1 MLLALIAPEI
11 MIIDAPS
18 DYSKAQYYAHQTP
31 NLKADGWTLTHLR
44 FAEAGG
50 FIYKS
55 RDRDTDVRDRRHLAD
70 LIQSRKLRK
79 PPISAAELNSR
90 SQSDW
95 FIKGLA
101 MCQIIWFGIQ
111 VLFRAIQHFQ
121 STTLEITVIVFVL
134 CSIAVYVFNWSLPQN
149 VEYPVMLTGKNENHP
164 TGRIKKLERRKTEF
178 IQLALF
184 GMLFGAL
191 HCLAWDSP
199 FPTPEERLTWRICA
213 ASTMGLAPIISR
225 GIYPIVTRDRRNAD
239 SISKFWI
246 LILFFVG
253 LYVIGRI
260 TLIVLAFTALR
271 ALPADVYQTID
282 WTNYLPHVGA

>member
-1 MLLALIAPEI
+1 MLLAVIAPEI
-11 MIIDAPS
+11 MIIDAIS
-18 DYSKAQYYAHQTP
+18 EYIKARHYAHQTP

-50 FIYKS
+50 FFYRS
-55 RDRDTDVRDRRHLAD
+55 RDWNTKIRDMGHLAE

-79 PPISAAELNSR
+79 PPISVAELNSR

-121 STTLEITVIVFVL
+121 NTALEISVIAFVF
-134 CSIAVYVFNWSLPQN
+134 CSVAVYVFNWNLPQN
-149 VEYPVMLTGKNENHP
+149 VEYPVMLTGKNDDHP
-164 TGRIKKLERRKTEF
+164 TRKMEKLKRQKTEF
-178 IQLALF
+178 FQLALF
-184 GMLFGAL
+184 GMLFGAV

-225 GIYPIVTRDRRNAD
+225 GMYLSVTRDRNAN
-239 SISKFWI
+239 SVSK
-246 LILFFVG
+246 LRVLMLFFIG

-282 WTNYLPHVGA
+282 WTNYLPHVGV

>member
-1 MLLALIAPEI
+1 MMLAVIAPEI
-11 MIIDAPS
+11 MIIDAIS
-18 DYSKAQYYAHQTP
+18 EYIKAKFYAHQTP
-31 NLKADGWTLTHLR
+31 NLRDDGWTLTHLR

-50 FIYKS
+50 FFYRS
-55 RDRDTDVRDRRHLAD
+55 RDRESKIRDMRHLAE

-79 PPISAAELNSR
+79 PPVSADELNSR

-121 STTLEITVIVFVL
+121 NTALEISVIAFVFGSV
-134 CSIAVYVFNWSLPQN
+134 AVYAFNWNLPQN
-149 VEYPVMLTGKNENHP
+149 VEYPVMLTGKNDDRP
-164 TGRIKKLERRKTEF
+164 TRKMEKLKRQKTEVF
-178 IQLALF
+178 QLALF
-184 GMLFGAL
+184 GVLFGAV

-199 FPTPEERLTWRICA
+199 FPTPAERLTWRICA
-213 ASTMGLAPIISR
+213 ASTTGLAPVISR
-225 GIYPIVTRDRRNAD
+225 GMYLLSVPRDRDAD
-239 SISKFWI
+239 SVSKLWV
-246 LILFFVG
+246 LTLFFIG

-282 WTNYLPHVGA
+282 WTNYLPHVGV